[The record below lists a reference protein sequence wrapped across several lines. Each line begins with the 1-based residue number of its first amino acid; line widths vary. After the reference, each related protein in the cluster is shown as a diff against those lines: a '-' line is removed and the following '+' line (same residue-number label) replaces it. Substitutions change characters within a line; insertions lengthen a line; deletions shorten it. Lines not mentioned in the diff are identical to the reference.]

1 MDEIARD
8 DSEDKPLDPAVERV
22 RAKLVRFMIVNLG
35 ILFIALMAVV
45 IAIVY
50 RMTREPQEPVI
61 TPSELPAFPASEI
74 AHKEIALPAGARI
87 VGHTLAGDRLSLDLA
102 LANGGQAILIY
113 NIAAGHVI
121 ARIDIKPA
129 P

>member
-1 MDEIARD
+1 MAEIARD
-8 DSEDKPLDPAVERV
+8 NTEDKPLDPAVERV

-50 RMTREPQEPVI
+50 RKANAPQVPVA
-61 TPSELPAFPASEI
+61 TPSELPMPAAGDM
-74 AHKEIALPAGARI
+74 AHQQVHLPAGAR
-87 VGHTLAGDRLSLDLA
+87 VTGHMLTGNRLSLDLI
-102 LANGGQAILIY
+102 LADGSQAILIY
-113 NIAAGHVI
+113 DIAAGRVI
-121 ARIDIKPA
+121 ARLDIKPS